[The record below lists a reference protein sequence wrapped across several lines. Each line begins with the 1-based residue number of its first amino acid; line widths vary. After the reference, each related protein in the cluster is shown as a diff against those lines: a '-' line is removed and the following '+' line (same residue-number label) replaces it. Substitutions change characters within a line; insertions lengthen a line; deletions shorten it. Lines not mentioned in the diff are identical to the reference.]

1 MFSSNSIFY
10 QKKIRFPNQ
19 EKMKKIMK
27 ESIDRSIHKFTEKYK
42 NINTKIETKIETKIN
57 KYENHNSRHMI
68 TILPFIV
75 FGWGFYH
82 LSKSV
87 FTKH

>member
-10 QKKIRFPNQ
+10 KKRLVFPND
-19 EKMKKIMK
+19 EKVKKIMK
-27 ESIDRSIHKFTEKYK
+27 ESIDKTIRKLNEKNKKYK
-42 NINTKIETKIETKIN
+42 NINTKIETKIN
-57 KYENHNSRHMI
+57 KYNNCKTVYMI

-82 LSKSV
+82 LSKSI
-87 FTKH
+87 FAKH